1 VYDSFAKVCK
11 ELVPI
16 KDNLI
21 DMAAQEPKPTKPL
34 SDLWV
39 LKQEFS
45 GMNSQDKVQYLR
57 QKMKGNNCDC
67 YVLTA
72 LDEIAWLL
80 NSILFLSKV
89 LMIVRGND
97 MQCNPLFYSFLVL
110 LPEEMFFFVEE
121 SRLNWP
127 VHFLQITNFRLSHIQ
142 QHLLLFVIDYHT
154 NHFTIFSNRTHRHLN
169 DGGLTHEAQLPL
181 YKL

>member
-1 VYDSFAKVCK
+1 VVYDSFAKVCK

-21 DMAAQEPKPTKPL
+21 DMTAKEPKPTDPL

-45 GMNSQDKVQYLR
+45 GMNSHDKVQYLR
-57 QKMKGNNCDC
+57 QKMKENSCDC

-80 NSILFLSKV
+80 NSISFNSTNTNK
-89 LMIVRGND
+89 VRGND

-110 LPEEMFFFVEE
+110 LPEESFLFIEE

-127 VHFLQITNFRLSHIQ
+127 VFYLQITNVR
-142 QHLLLFVIDYHT
+142 
-154 NHFTIFSNRTHRHLN
+154 
-169 DGGLTHEAQLPL
+169 
-181 YKL
+181 